1 MSVTGIGP
9 VADGAV
15 YGKWLGDTTGTSG
28 IGPFASGDTY
38 AQAIGGG
45 ALGSKGIAGFLGG
58 LGSGSFSLNNLN
70 RLAGTVGN
78 LIGPGF
84 DVEASTE
91 ALDERAKKTKRQIN
105 KRISNI
111 YPGLTGMTG
120 EEALN
125 KYYDAFANTVA
136 NTTAQGR
143 ADLGIDPEI
152 SRQYNQLN
160 TRVQNIQDQYSLAG
174 RLGGYE
180 QLALDPAV
188 VSMDIGSI
196 RKAADW
202 TAPEIASQYGML
214 MDYSGPQASKF
225 IYGNR
230 GTADAI
236 GKYYNTSG
244 DVAGLMNYGTLA

>member
-1 MSVTGIGP
+1 MSSSLPTNYDWSQTQAP
-9 VADGAV
+9 
-15 YGKWLGDTTGTSG
+15 S
-28 IGPFASGDTY
+28 GPFGVQSIPGSESVLGNL
-38 AQAIGGG
+38 GGLG
-45 ALGSKGIAGFLGG
+45 ALGSKGLGSFLGSI
-58 LGSGSFSLNNLN
+58 GSGALNLNNLS

-84 DVEASTE
+84 DIEASTK
-91 ALDERAKKTKRQIN
+91 ALKKEQRKTTN
-105 KRISNI
+105 KIDQRIENI

-136 NTTAQGR
+136 NVSAQGR

-152 SRQYNQLN
+152 SKQYDRLN

-180 QLALDPAV
+180 KLALDPAV
-188 VSMDIGSI
+188 VSMDVGSI
-196 RKAADW
+196 RSAADW

-214 MDYSGPQASKF
+214 TDYSGPQASKF

>member
-1 MSVTGIGP
+1 MSSSLPTNYDWSQTQAP
-9 VADGAV
+9 
-15 YGKWLGDTTGTSG
+15 S
-28 IGPFASGDTY
+28 GPFGVQSIPGSESVLGNL
-38 AQAIGGG
+38 GGLG
-45 ALGSKGIAGFLGG
+45 ALGSRGVLNFLDGF
-58 LGSGSFSLNNLN
+58 GSGSIDLNNLS
-70 RLAGTVGN
+70 RLAGTVGSF
-78 LIGPGF
+78 IGPGF
-84 DVEASTE
+84 DVEDVTE
-91 ALDERAKKTKRQIN
+91 DIEDRSKQTKKQIN
-105 KRISNI
+105 KTIKKI

-120 EEALN
+120 EDFREESYKNLAE
-125 KYYDAFANTVA
+125 
-136 NTTAQGR
+136 TTQRVREQGR
-143 ADLGIDPEI
+143 EDLGISPDLSNEYNRFRSRVDEI
-152 SRQYNQLN
+152 
-160 TRVQNIQDQYSLAG
+160 QNQYSLAG

-188 VSMDIGSI
+188 VSMDVGSI
-196 RKAADW
+196 RSAADW

>member
-1 MSVTGIGP
+1 MP
-9 VADGAV
+9 VSLPTNYDWSSTQAP
-15 YGKWLGDTTGTSG
+15 S
-28 IGPFASGDTY
+28 GPFGTESIPGSESVLGNLSGL
-38 AQAIGGG
+38 G
-45 ALGSKGIAGFLGG
+45 ALGGVGGGGID
-58 LGSGSFSLNNLN
+58 LNNLN
-70 RLAGTVGN
+70 RLAGTIGSF
-78 LIGPGF
+78 LGPGF
-84 DVEASTE
+84 DIKATTK
-91 ALDERAKKTKRQIN
+91 ALDKRSKQITKDIN
-105 KRISNI
+105 QRISNT

-125 KYYDAFANTVA
+125 KYYDNFANTVA
-136 NTTAQGR
+136 NVSARGR
-143 ADLGIDPEI
+143 ADLGIDPDI
-152 SRQYNQLN
+152 SKQYNQLN

-188 VSMDIGSI
+188 VSMDVGSI

-202 TAPEIASQYGML
+202 TAPEIASQYGMFT
-214 MDYSGPQASKF
+214 DYSGPQASKF

-236 GKYYNTSG
+236 GRYYNTSG